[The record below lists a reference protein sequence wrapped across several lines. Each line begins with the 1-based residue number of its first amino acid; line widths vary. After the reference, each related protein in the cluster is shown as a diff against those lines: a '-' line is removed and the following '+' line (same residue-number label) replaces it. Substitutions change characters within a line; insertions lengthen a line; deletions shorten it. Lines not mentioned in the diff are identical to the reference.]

1 MSRVYLITL
10 AKDTESR
17 LAPRSDE
24 VGKAE
29 KKKEKEKEKEAE
41 EKKSTE
47 KKTAKETPTPTPPPK
62 VKIDIDGIHDRLV
75 ALDIQPADYSNL
87 RLVDDRIFYL
97 RRTVADDKDAD
108 DDDGGGDRKFHL
120 CSYSLEDR
128 KETVHG
134 EVKQYE
140 ITRDGKKML
149 VKIDKD
155 YAMID
160 LPKDKLETKD
170 EKSGKDYKIKLEG
183 LDMRLDRHAEWN
195 QRSEERRVGKECRS
209 RR

>member
-10 AKDTESR
+10 AKETESP

-87 RLVDDRIFYL
+87 RLAADRTFFF
-97 RRTVADDKDAD
+97 RPPVAHA
-108 DDDGGGDRKFHL
+108 
-120 CSYSLEDR
+120 
-128 KETVHG
+128 KEAV
-134 EVKQYE
+134 
-140 ITRDGKKML
+140 I
-149 VKIDKD
+149 
-155 YAMID
+155 YA
-160 LPKDKLETKD
+160 
-170 EKSGKDYKIKLEG
+170 
-183 LDMRLDRHAEWN
+183 
-195 QRSEERRVGKECRS
+195 
-209 RR
+209 